1 VELAPPAAGRSRVRL
16 DPLRVADAAE
26 MVGVLADPGLYT
38 VIGGGPP
45 TLDELTEQYRRQ
57 VVGRSAD
64 GREVWL
70 NWVVRAGGAAVGYVQ
85 ATVHE
90 GDRAVVAWV
99 IGRPWQGQGYATEA
113 ARQLLALLA
122 ARGVT
127 RIEAYIAPG
136 HLASERVAA
145 HVGLTAT
152 GHLDPDGEQLWSAA
166 PAD

>member
-1 VELAPPAAGRSRVRL
+1 VDLAL

-26 MVGVLADPGLYT
+26 MVGVLADPELYA

-45 TLDELTEQYRRQ
+45 TLDQLTDQYRRQ
-57 VVGRSAD
+57 VVGRSVD

-70 NWVVRAGGAAVGYVQ
+70 NWIVRVGGVAVGYVQ

-99 IGRPWQGQGYATEA
+99 IGRPWQGHGYAVEA
-113 ARQLLALLA
+113 AREMLALLTS
-122 ARGVT
+122 RGVT

-136 HLASERVAA
+136 HAASERVAGRIGMA
-145 HVGLTAT
+145 AT
-152 GHLDPDGEQLWSAA
+152 GRFDQDGEQLWLAA
-166 PAD
+166 PAP